1 MFMRLDLTTL
11 HDLHP
16 RLSLW
21 QAITYEQHAAHG
33 LGRHGHVSG
42 ATLATRLDATPG
54 NASLHWSQSAPSGL
68 RQLDR
73 HRITEEAA
81 EAISLA
87 VVGLGLGWTIHRRMQ
102 RGECGDWILHDRD
115 ERRVALEISGVDR
128 GPCARRLRDKAA
140 QVRDASGVDERA
152 ACVVE
157 LATPRAELVSG
168 C

>member
-1 MFMRLDLTTL
+1 MRLDLTSL
-11 HDLHP
+11 DRLHP

-21 QAITYEQHAAHG
+21 QVIAYEQHAASG
-33 LGRHGHVSG
+33 LGRHGHRPG
-42 ATLATRLDATPG
+42 AELATSLDATPG
-54 NASLHWSQSAPSGL
+54 QASLHWSQSTPSGS

-87 VVGLGLGWTIHRRMQ
+87 VVGVGLGWTIHRRMQ

-115 ERRVALEISGVDR
+115 ERRVALEVSGVDR
-128 GPCARRLRDKAA
+128 GPCAQRLRDKTA
-140 QVRDASGVDERA
+140 QVSGASGVDERA

-157 LATPRAELVSG
+157 LASPRAELVSG